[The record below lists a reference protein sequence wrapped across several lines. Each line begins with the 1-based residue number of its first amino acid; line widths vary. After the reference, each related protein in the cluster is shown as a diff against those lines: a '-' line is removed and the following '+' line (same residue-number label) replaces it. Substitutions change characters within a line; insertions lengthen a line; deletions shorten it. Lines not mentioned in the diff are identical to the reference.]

1 MGEKTVKI
9 KEFKYGSV
17 LKVTRYD
24 TEKDF
29 EKHFSLMRDCGMDT
43 VVIWPAAFWWE
54 EKKDGYPFNT
64 GKMILKKAEQ
74 YGIKVIMELAGQ
86 LSVFE
91 YIPDFMMKKEFH
103 PEKKDGSREFGQ
115 SSFGFLSYFNPEVN
129 ELICNHFEKTANA
142 YKDFPALIAY
152 DVFNET
158 MFNSYD
164 KYTIE
169 EFRIWLKEKYGSIEH
184 LNEVWER
191 TYSDWS
197 QIEYEEWKWM
207 SVVPEVDFG
216 AFRKA
221 SIGRFLK
228 KWCAAI
234 KKVDTIHPLIADN
247 IHSMV
252 STGCCYE
259 RPQDDLILKDIADE
273 IGMSF
278 YPKQIHGTME
288 NALRHEVFDSFYT
301 ASKRGGFYISE
312 MQTHIQALYNPTT
325 CVRPYELKRWCLEA
339 YSSGAKGLIY
349 WMWRPFNKGLQTMGR
364 GLVDYKDRPTERY
377 HLAKELSYTFERY
390 GSLTPTSGKLG
401 ILFDPVCDD
410 YTRCFAR
417 SYGLEE
423 AIYNQS
429 IFGAYKAA
437 FDLGVKAD
445 IITLDEIG
453 NYEAVVLTNNLVID
467 SKRADLF
474 KNYVKNGGKLII
486 DGRFGVINDESIVN
500 ADLPGGMMNELCGI
514 DYLDSDYDQLDF
526 TYNGMKVKGYYMRD
540 LVEVTT
546 GEIKGTFGDGRCA
559 VSNRKYGNG
568 NVMIFNTMLWYG
580 YSKTGDAGIRSLM
593 ADVICEYGLSEL
605 KYEGDV
611 TVKVAENAEK
621 HLFFVFNYTDKEQKF
636 KITFREITLDAVIA
650 PNDSIIIEKDK

>member
-1 MGEKTVKI
+1 MNTN
-9 KEFKYGSV
+9 EFKYGSV

-24 TEKDF
+24 TEEDI

-54 EKKDGYPFNT
+54 EKKEGYPFNT
-64 GKMILKKAEQ
+64 GKMILRKAEQ

-103 PEKKDGSREFGQ
+103 PTKKDGSREFGYN
-115 SSFGFLSYFNPEVN
+115 SFGYLSYFNPEVN
-129 ELICNHFEKTANA
+129 ELICKHFEKTANA

-158 MFNSYD
+158 MFSSYD

-169 EFRIWLKEKYGSIEH
+169 EFRDWLKEKYGSIEH

-207 SVVPEVDFG
+207 SVAPEVDFG

-228 KWCAAI
+228 KWCDAI
-234 KKVDTIHPLIADN
+234 KKADTLHPLIADN

-252 STGCCYE
+252 SPGCSYE
-259 RPQDDLILKDIADE
+259 RPQDDLILKDVVDE

-278 YPKQIHGTME
+278 YPKQIRGTME

-301 ASKRGGFYISE
+301 ASKRDGFYISE

-339 YSSGAKGLIY
+339 YSAGAKGLIY

-390 GSLTPTSGKLG
+390 GALTPIKSKIG

-410 YTRCFAR
+410 FTRCFAS

-423 AIYNQS
+423 ALYNRS

-445 IITLDEIG
+445 IITLEEVG

-467 SKRADLF
+467 DKRADIF

-486 DGRFGVINDESIVN
+486 DGRFGVINDESLVN
-500 ADLPGGMMNELCGI
+500 RDLPGGKMNELCGV
-514 DYLDSDYDQLDF
+514 DYLDSDYEQLDF
-526 TYNGMKVKGYYMRD
+526 TYNGIKIKGYYMRD

-546 GEIKGTFGDGRCA
+546 GEIKGSFDDGRCA
-559 VSNRKYGNG
+559 VSRIKYGKG
-568 NVMIFNTMLWYG
+568 EAMTFNTMLWYG
-580 YSKTGDAGIRSLM
+580 YANTADGSILSLM
-593 ADVICEYGLSEL
+593 SEIIAEYGLTEL
-605 KYEGDV
+605 EYKGDV

-621 HLFFVFNYTDKEQKF
+621 YLFFVFNYTEKPQKVKVTF
-636 KITFREITLDAVIA
+636 RDITFDALIA
-650 PNDSIIIEKDK
+650 SNDSVIIEKDK

>member
-1 MGEKTVKI
+1 MNTN
-9 KEFKYGSV
+9 EFKYGSV

-24 TEKDF
+24 TEKDI

-54 EKKDGYPFNT
+54 EKKEGYPFNT
-64 GKMILKKAEQ
+64 GKMILRKAEK

-103 PEKKDGSREFGQ
+103 PTQKDGSREFGYN
-115 SSFGFLSYFNPEVN
+115 SFGYLSYFNPEVN
-129 ELICNHFEKTANA
+129 ELICKHFEKTANA

-169 EFRIWLKEKYGSIEH
+169 EFRGWLKEKYGSIEH

-207 SVVPEVDFG
+207 SVAPEVDFG

-234 KKVDTIHPLIADN
+234 KKIDTVHPLIADN

-252 STGCCYE
+252 SPGCSYE
-259 RPQDDLILKDIADE
+259 RPQDDLILKDVVDE

-278 YPKQIHGTME
+278 YPKQIRGTME

-301 ASKRGGFYISE
+301 ASKRDGFYISE

-339 YSSGAKGLIY
+339 YSAGAKGLIY

-390 GSLTPTSGKLG
+390 GSLTPIKSKIG

-410 YTRCFAR
+410 FTRCFAR

-423 AIYNQS
+423 ALYNSS

-445 IITLDEIG
+445 IITLEEVG

-467 SKRADLF
+467 DKRADIF

-486 DGRFGVINDESIVN
+486 DGRFGVINDESLIN
-500 ADLPGGMMNELCGI
+500 RDLPGGKMNELCGV
-514 DYLDSDYDQLDF
+514 DYLDSDYEQLDF
-526 TYNGMKVKGYYMRD
+526 TYNGAKINGYYMRD

-546 GEIKGTFGDGRCA
+546 GEIKGRFDDGRCA
-559 VSNRKYGNG
+559 VSRIKYGEG
-568 NVMIFNTMLWYG
+568 EAMTFNTMLWYG
-580 YSKTGDAGIRSLM
+580 YAKTGDESILSLM
-593 ADVICEYGLSEL
+593 SDIISEYGLTEL
-605 KYEGDV
+605 KYKGDV
-611 TVKVAENAEK
+611 TVKVAENSEK
-621 HLFFVFNYTDKEQKF
+621 YLFFIFNYTDKEQKVEVSF
-636 KITFREITLDAVIA
+636 RDITFDALIA
-650 PNDSIIIEKDK
+650 SNDSVIIEKDK